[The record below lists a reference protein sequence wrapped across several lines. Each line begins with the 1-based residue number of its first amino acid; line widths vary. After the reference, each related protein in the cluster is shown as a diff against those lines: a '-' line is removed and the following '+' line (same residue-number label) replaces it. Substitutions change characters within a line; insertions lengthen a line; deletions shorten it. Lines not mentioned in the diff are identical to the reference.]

1 VLTPCCPRPLL
12 QVISLVCHLVG
23 ERQEVRPFLIAVPS
37 SVLPNWEAELK
48 RWAPSLKASAAAGNG
63 TTRLPAGCRL
73 AQEAQVHAA

>member
-1 VLTPCCPRPLL
+1 MLTPCCPRPLL

-48 RWAPSLKASAAAGNG
+48 RWAPTLKASADTGA
-63 TTRLPAGCRL
+63 TPAGCRL